1 MVKRNMRKRRLRDSW
16 PAVLVV
22 AASVLVMPFAEA
34 LAAPP
39 EFVPW
44 RADHH
49 IHMRSQAIYDAF
61 GTLCAQFDKR
71 DCEVPDAAHPVRGA
85 ADVIAALDEA
95 HVEKGVVLSMGY
107 FFGSPYLA
115 ARHYDVARMTRAENE
130 YVAEQV
136 ARNPKRLIGFFSV
149 DPLSDSALEEV
160 RFWADN
166 RRLTGLKLHFAN
178 SGVHLKDPEQVR
190 KIAAVVGLAGDRK
203 LPMVIHLRA
212 AHEFTAEEV
221 EIFIRD
227 ILPRAGDSW
236 VQIAHAAGWYGTD
249 QVMFDDLAAFAAHI
263 RRNDPVTRHT
273 LFDLAE
279 VVTTETTSDE
289 AAALAK
295 LMRQIGPKRFVMG
308 SDYDFN
314 SSTPKSTDDLTRAK
328 LPLSNREWRVVARN
342 CAPWAC

>member
-1 MVKRNMRKRRLRDSW
+1 
-16 PAVLVV
+16 
-22 AASVLVMPFAEA
+22 MPFARA
-34 LAAPP
+34 LAAPA

-49 IHMRSQAIYDAF
+49 IHMRSQAVYDAY
-61 GTLCAQFDKR
+61 GILCAQFKR
-71 DCEVPDAAHPVRGA
+71 DCDAPDAAHPVRGA

-115 ARHYDVARMTRAENE
+115 AKHYDVARMTRAENE

-166 RRLTGLKLHFAN
+166 HRLTGLKLHFAN
-178 SGVHLKDPEQVR
+178 SGVHLKDPGQVR

-212 AHEFTAEEV
+212 AREFTAEEV

-249 QVMFDDLAAFAAHI
+249 QIMFDDLAAFAAHI

-273 LFDLAE
+273 LFDLAA
-279 VVTTETTSDE
+279 VVTTATTPDE
-289 AAALAK
+289 AVALAK
-295 LMRQIGPKRFVMG
+295 LMRQIGLKRFVMG
-308 SDYDFN
+308 SDYDL
-314 SSTPKSTDDLTRAK
+314 STPKSTDDLTRAK

>member
-1 MVKRNMRKRRLRDSW
+1 MSTRRLRDSW
-16 PAVLVV
+16 RAVRVI
-22 AASVLVMPFAEA
+22 AASVSVMPFAQA

-44 RADHH
+44 QADHH
-49 IHMRSQAIYDAF
+49 IHMRSQAVYDAF
-61 GTLCAQFDKR
+61 VTLCAQFDKR
-71 DCEVPDAAHPVRGA
+71 DCEVPDAAHPMRDA

-107 FFGSPYLA
+107 FFGSPYLTA
-115 ARHYDVARMTRAENE
+115 KHYDVARMTRAENE

-166 RRLTGLKLHFAN
+166 HRLTGLKLHFAN

-190 KIAAVVGLAGDRK
+190 KIAAVVGLAGERK

-212 AHEFTAEEV
+212 AREFTAEEA

-227 ILPRAGDSW
+227 ILPHAGDSW

-249 QVMFDDLAAFAAHI
+249 QIMFDDLAAFAAHI

-273 LFDLAE
+273 LFDLAV
-279 VVTTETTSDE
+279 VVTTATTPNE
-289 AAALAK
+289 AAGLAK
-295 LMRQIGPKRFVMG
+295 LMRQIGLKRFVMG
-308 SDYDFN
+308 SDYDL
-314 SSTPKSTDDLTRAK
+314 STPKSTDDLIRAK
-328 LPLSNREWRVVARN
+328 LHLSNREWHVVARN

>member
-1 MVKRNMRKRRLRDSW
+1 MSMSRLRDSW
-16 PAVLVV
+16 RAVLVI
-22 AASVLVMPFAEA
+22 AASVWVMPFAQA
-34 LAAPP
+34 VAAPL
-39 EFVPW
+39 EFIPW

-49 IHMRSQAIYDAF
+49 IHMRSQAIYDAL

-71 DCEVPDAAHPVRGA
+71 DCEMPDAAHSVRGA
-85 ADVIAALDEA
+85 ADVLAALDEA
-95 HVEKGVVLSMGY
+95 HVGKGVVLSMGY

-136 ARNPKRLIGFFSV
+136 ARNPQRLIGFFSV

-166 RRLTGLKLHFAN
+166 HRLTGLKLHFAN

-212 AHEFTAEEV
+212 AREFTAEEV

-236 VQIAHAAGWYGTD
+236 VQIAHAVGWYGTD
-249 QVMFDDLAAFAAHI
+249 QIMLDDLAVFAPHI

-273 LFDLAE
+273 LFDLAA
-279 VVTTETTSDE
+279 VVTPATTPEE
-289 AAALAK
+289 ATALAQ
-295 LMRQIGPKRFVMG
+295 LMRQIGLKRFVMG
-308 SDYDFN
+308 SDYDLF
-314 SSTPKSTDDLTRAK
+314 TPKATDDLTRAK
-328 LPLSNREWRVVARN
+328 LPLSNQEWRVVTRN

>member
-1 MVKRNMRKRRLRDSW
+1 MH
-16 PAVLVV
+16 VV
-22 AASVLVMPFAEA
+22 IKVTVN
-34 LAAPP
+34 
-39 EFVPW
+39 
-44 RADHH
+44 RADGGYVDDWP
-49 IHMRSQAIYDAF
+49 I
-61 GTLCAQFDKR
+61 CAQFDKR
-71 DCEVPDAAHPVRGA
+71 DCDAPDAAHPVRGA
-85 ADVIAALDEA
+85 VDVIAALDEA

-115 ARHYDVARMTRAENE
+115 TQHYDVARMTRAENE

-160 RFWADN
+160 WFWADN
-166 RRLTGLKLHFAN
+166 HRLTGLKLHFAN

-212 AHEFTAEEV
+212 AREFSAEEV

-249 QVMFDDLAAFAAHI
+249 QIMFDDLAAFAAHI
-263 RRNDPVTRHT
+263 RRNEPVTRHT
-273 LFDLAE
+273 LFDLTA
-279 VVTTETTSDE
+279 VVTTATTPDE

-295 LMRQIGPKRFVMG
+295 LMRQIGLKRFVMG
-308 SDYDFN
+308 SDYDSF
-314 SSTPKSTDDLTRAK
+314 TPRSTDDLTRAK
-328 LPLSNREWRVVARN
+328 LHLSNREWHVVARN

>member
-1 MVKRNMRKRRLRDSW
+1 MSMTRLRDSW
-16 PAVLVV
+16 RAVLVI
-22 AASVLVMPFAEA
+22 AASVLVMPFAPA

-39 EFVPW
+39 DFVPW

-49 IHMRSQAIYDAF
+49 IHIRSQAIYDAY
-61 GTLCAQFDKR
+61 GALCAQFDKR
-71 DCEVPDAAHPVRGA
+71 DCDAPDAAHPVRGA

-115 ARHYDVARMTRAENE
+115 AKHYDVARMTRAENE

-166 RRLTGLKLHFAN
+166 HRLTGLKLHFAN

-212 AHEFTAEEV
+212 AREFTAEEA

-249 QVMFDDLAAFAAHI
+249 QIMFDDLAAFAAHI

-273 LFDLAE
+273 LFDLAV
-279 VVTTETTSDE
+279 VVTTATTPDE

-295 LMRQIGPKRFVMG
+295 LMRQIGLKRFIMG
-308 SDYDFN
+308 SDYDL
-314 SSTPKSTDDLTRAK
+314 STPKSTDDLTRAK